1 MITQGQLY
9 RMFFKTLNAPLTTLK
24 TFHLVRDNVSMT
36 NTKIYRHKIS
46 ISIYVYMI
54 LIPAKHN
61 KTLTSHY
68 WDCEEEAMPI
78 Q

>member
-1 MITQGQLY
+1 MITQGELY
-9 RMFFKTLNAPLTTLK
+9 RMFFKTLNALLTILK

-36 NTKIYRHKIS
+36 NTKN
-46 ISIYVYMI
+46 VYMI

-61 KTLTSHY
+61 KTRTSYY